1 MNKQHYK
8 DDLRRWSKR
17 FVSLLPL
24 SRPGSGAPAHLPRL
38 MCPDAQLPAFVRDCP
53 TTMTLIAK
61 FRLLD
66 WEHVAQPVSCQW
78 FGKQPV
84 PLVAYVGAFL
94 VKVDQKLASTSH
106 LRRFLVQHPALVWA
120 LGFPLC
126 GHTPTRHGFDADMCL
141 PSRQQ
146 FSRVWRELDNAC
158 LQALLTSQVHR
169 LQSLLGAEF
178 GQTISLDTS
187 HILAWVKENNPRQYI
202 KEGRY
207 DKEKQPAGDPD
218 CKLGCKRAHNRLVKT
233 PAKEGKPADTFSLN
247 DKEFYWGYASGV
259 VVTRLPGWG
268 EFVLAEMTDTF
279 DKADVR
285 FFFPL
290 MEQVEQRLG
299 FRPRFAAFDAAFDAF
314 YVYAYFHR
322 DDDNGSYQGG
332 FAAIPLKQPHVQPR
346 LFDAVGLPLCDA
358 GLPMPVRKLYTDST
372 KAIMPHQRAIHACPL
387 LFPEPS
393 GVVCPI
399 AHKQWGKGGCSVNLP
414 TSPGVRLRYAL
425 DRSSESYKVVYRQ
438 RTAAERIF
446 SQAKL
451 LGMERPK
458 LRNQQAIT
466 NRNTMIYLLIN
477 LRALQQVLARLA
489 QTG

>member
-1 MNKQHYK
+1 MNQHYTYS
-8 DDLRRWSKR
+8 LYRWSKR

-24 SRPGSGAPAHLPRL
+24 SRQDAAAPAHLPRL
-38 MCPDAQLPAFVRDCP
+38 MCQDEQLPRFVRDCP
-53 TTMTLIAK
+53 TTMALVAK
-61 FRLLD
+61 FRLLA
-66 WEHVAQPVSCQW
+66 WEQMAQPLSCQW

-94 VKVDQKLASTSH
+94 VKVDQKLASISH
-106 LRRFLVQHPALVWA
+106 LRRFLVLHPALIWA

-126 GHTPTRHGFDADMCL
+126 GYTSARHGFDAEISL

-146 FSRVWRELDNAC
+146 FSRVLRELDNAC
-158 LQALLTSQVHR
+158 LQAMLTSQVSR
-169 LQSLLGAEF
+169 LRSLLPKEF

-202 KEGRY
+202 MEGRY

-218 CKLGCKRAHNRLVKT
+218 CKLGCKRAHNRLVQT
-233 PAKEGKPADTFSLN
+233 PAREGKSADSISLK
-247 DKEFYWGYASGV
+247 DKEFYWGYASGA

-299 FRPRFAAFDAAFDAF
+299 FRPRYAALDAAYDAF
-314 YVYAYFHR
+314 YVYDYFHS
-322 DDDNGSYQGG
+322 DDHDG
-332 FAAIPLKQPHVQPR
+332 FAAVPLKQPNGQPR
-346 LFDAVGLPLCDA
+346 QFDETGLPLCTA
-358 GLPMPVRKLYTDST
+358 GLAMPVRKLYTDST
-372 KAIMPHQRAIHACPL
+372 KAIIPHQRAIHVCPL

-393 GVVCPI
+393 GAVCPV
-399 AHKQWGKGGCSVNLP
+399 AHKQWNKSGCSVNLP
-414 TSPGVRLRYAL
+414 TSPGVRLRHAL
-425 DRSSESYKVVYRQ
+425 DRSSETYKFVYRQ
-438 RTAAERIF
+438 RTAVERIF
-446 SQAKL
+446 SQAKR

-466 NRNTMIYLLIN
+466 NLNTMIYLLIN
-477 LRALQQVLARLA
+477 LRALQQVLAGLA
-489 QTG
+489 QNK

>member
-1 MNKQHYK
+1 MNKKHYK
-8 DDLRRWSKR
+8 HDFRRWSKQFVR
-17 FVSLLPL
+17 FLPL
-24 SRPGSGAPAHLPRL
+24 SKPDSVTPVHLPRL
-38 MCPDAQLPAFVRDCP
+38 MYTDEQLPTFVRDCP
-53 TTMTLIAK
+53 TTMALIVK
-61 FRLLD
+61 LRLLD
-66 WEHVAQPVSCQW
+66 WEQMAQPVSCQW
-78 FGKQPV
+78 FGKQSV

-94 VKVDQKLASTSH
+94 VKIDQRLASTSH

-126 GHTPTRHGFDADMCL
+126 GHTSTRHGFDTDLSL

-146 FSRVWRELDNAC
+146 FSRVLRELDNAC
-158 LQALLTSQVHR
+158 LQALLTGQVRR
-169 LQSLLGAEF
+169 LQSLLPAEF

-207 DKEKQPAGDPD
+207 DKEGQPTGDPD
-218 CKLGCKRAHNRLVKT
+218 CKLGCKRAHNRLVQT
-233 PAKEGKPADTFSLN
+233 PAKEGKAAETLSFQ
-247 DKEFYWGYASGV
+247 DKEFYWGYASGA
-259 VVTRLPGWG
+259 VVTKLPGWG
-268 EFVLAEMTDTF
+268 EFVLAEITDTF

-299 FRPRFAAFDAAFDAF
+299 ARPRFAALDAAFDAF
-314 YVYAYFHR
+314 YVYDYFHS
-322 DDDNGSYQGG
+322 DDHEG
-332 FAAIPLKQPHVQPR
+332 FAAVPLKQPHAQPR
-346 LFDAVGLPLCDA
+346 RFDAAGLPLCEAD
-358 GLPMPVRKLYTDST
+358 LPMPVRKLYIDST

-399 AHKQWGKGGCSVNLP
+399 AHKQWDKGGCTVNLP
-414 TSPGVRLRYAL
+414 TSPGIRLRHLL
-425 DRSSESYKVVYRQ
+425 DRASESYKSVFRQ
-438 RTAAERIF
+438 RTAVERIF

-466 NRNTMIYLLIN
+466 NLNTMIYLLVN
-477 LRALQQVLARLA
+477 LRALQQVLDKRE
-489 QTG
+489 